1 MSRNMEFLLKFS
13 TEKENYQMLK
23 SKFIVILFVQS
34 LSMTKFTRSKGQYI
48 CVILKVYNSLIV
60 AA

>member
-1 MSRNMEFLLKFS
+1 MSRNMEFFLKFS

-34 LSMTKFTRSKGQYI
+34 LSMTKFTRSKGQYK